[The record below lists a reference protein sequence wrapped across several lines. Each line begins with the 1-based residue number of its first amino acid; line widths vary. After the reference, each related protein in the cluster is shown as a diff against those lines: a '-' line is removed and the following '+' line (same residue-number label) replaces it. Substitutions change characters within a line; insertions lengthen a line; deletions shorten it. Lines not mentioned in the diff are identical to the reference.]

1 MRIFRSFT
9 LFLLLPSSTPRAESD
24 KDFCV
29 LVFFFNECLGIIQI
43 KGNISAMGCGVLNE
57 KRMAL
62 SAGNVQQMGFLLQQ
76 KALTVGI

>member
-1 MRIFRSFT
+1 MRIFRSFS

-24 KDFCV
+24 KDFCGF
-29 LVFFFNECLGIIQI
+29 FFFNEYLGIIQI
-43 KGNISAMGCGVLNE
+43 KGNTSAMGCGVLNE